1 MLGVLIEVSLMLWFG
16 SVENV
21 ELVVEF
27 NNIGD

>member
-1 MLGVLIEVSLMLWFG
+1 MLGVIIEVSLMLWFV